1 MINLVLDLDTGIDDA
16 IALTIAAKDERINLL
31 GVTCTYGNVTVDESV
46 DNTLAL
52 LSLLNRIDVPVYRG
66 RDRAL
71 ISTSTYV
78 PHEAGRKIHGKKG
91 SGDISLK
98 ESKRKAETTNAI
110 KIKAP

>member
-91 SGDISLK
+91 
-98 ESKRKAETTNAI
+98 
-110 KIKAP
+110 